1 MQDLT
6 DLADRM
12 AHGIEVKDRTRH
24 FKKYRSCFTGE
35 TEAGGGDTAIRPRIG
50 DSGPT
55 T

>member
-1 MQDLT
+1 MQDLA

-35 TEAGGGDTAIRPRIG
+35 SLLDGHSSTQIG
-50 DSGPT
+50 YVWRASAA
-55 T
+55 